1 MVTKVVDSIS
11 HPIGNDNTITDL
23 FDTIYYKISVE
34 NTGNV
39 TLTNVTV
46 EDVLENA
53 DGSPLTLTTQPQ
65 WSSSNAGSSAGTL
78 KPNETAIYLA
88 TYTIDSEGADSGGI
102 TNTANVTASSP
113 ITNNDT
119 FGSGSVTTTT
129 TEAPSIVVEK
139 TYTVIENGIAGY
151 NPNDIIQYEFSVE
164 NTGNVTLTEVEFT
177 DVFVNRLSIPESLDF
192 TNGPFYTG
200 ASMGSADGILKPGE
214 KANYMALFNLSQDV
228 IDAGDSITQSHLQLK
243 VRVEL

>member
-1 MVTKVVDSIS
+1 MK
-11 HPIGNDNTITDL
+11 L
-23 FDTIYYKISVE
+23 
-34 NTGNV
+34 
-39 TLTNVTV
+39 
-46 EDVLENA
+46 
-53 DGSPLTLTTQPQ
+53 Q
-65 WSSSNAGSSAGTL
+65 
-78 KPNETAIYLA
+78 IYLA

-164 NTGNVTLTEVEFT
+164 NTGNVTL
-177 DVFVNRLSIPESLDF
+177 NRS
-192 TNGPFYTG
+192 
-200 ASMGSADGILKPGE
+200 
-214 KANYMALFNLSQDV
+214 
-228 IDAGDSITQSHLQLK
+228 
-243 VRVEL
+243 